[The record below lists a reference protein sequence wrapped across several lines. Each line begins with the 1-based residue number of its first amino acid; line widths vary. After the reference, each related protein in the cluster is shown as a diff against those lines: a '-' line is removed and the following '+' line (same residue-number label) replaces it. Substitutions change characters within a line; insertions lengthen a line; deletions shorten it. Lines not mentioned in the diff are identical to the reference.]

1 MKKTNGFAG
10 LLMAAMLL
18 LSGGAKAQASIPQIV
33 ADTLRANHPAPY
45 TNITKEAFDAQAE
58 ALTQNWDVLE
68 EQGEAR
74 FALCRWVASLKD
86 EHTQLFD
93 GAWYNVRTPYVVM
106 AVEGKY
112 VIVQGQEC
120 AKPYLGWTIAANGIP
135 HAFTWL
141 IFFSRSSLLPTAA
154 ITSS

>member
-58 ALTQNWDVLE
+58 ALAQNRTSWRNRE
-68 EQGEAR
+68 KR
-74 FALCRWVASLKD
+74 ALRCA
-86 EHTQLFD
+86 D
-93 GAWYNVRTPYVVM
+93 GLR
-106 AVEGKY
+106 
-112 VIVQGQEC
+112 
-120 AKPYLGWTIAANGIP
+120 L
-135 HAFTWL
+135 
-141 IFFSRSSLLPTAA
+141 
-154 ITSS
+154 

>member
-18 LSGGAKAQASIPQIV
+18 LSGGAQAQAGIPQIV

-58 ALTQNWDVLE
+58 ALAQNWDELE
-68 EQGEAR
+68 EQGEAG

-93 GAWYNVRTPYVVM
+93 GAWYNVARRM
-106 AVEGKY
+106 
-112 VIVQGQEC
+112 
-120 AKPYLGWTIAANGIP
+120 
-135 HAFTWL
+135 
-141 IFFSRSSLLPTAA
+141 S
-154 ITSS
+154 